1 MQKSIHI
8 AKVDLSDTNE
18 YMDTYLE
25 RLKQNKIINSRP
37 LNHSHNN
44 STGNLLKSNEDSKK
58 VITSYQEDRQKEK
71 KQIDNLI
78 SVIDVVPRF
87 KLEREYDNFIV
98 DLMVEPP
105 EKIIE
110 KSYEKVIKE
119 EMLNVITED
128 RDSLTLLEARIL
140 YSKKYP
146 LDFLYQEWLS
156 NDLNIQEEL
165 ICSISQAV
173 DDELSLRIDSQER

>member
-1 MQKSIHI
+1 MRDSFDI
-8 AKVDLSDTNE
+8 
-18 YMDTYLE
+18 
-25 RLKQNKIINSRP
+25 
-37 LNHSHNN
+37 
-44 STGNLLKSNEDSKK
+44 LLDKLYE
-58 VITSYQEDRQKEK
+58 
-71 KQIDNLI
+71 
-78 SVIDVVPRF
+78 